1 MIIGLIVVAFLC
13 TLPIACLIGAI
24 KGTIDGCKLVAQQ
37 RREQIKDKAI
47 AAGEITPVLELP
59 PDIADEIQALE
70 YSADVYRRKK
80 GYFEQQA
87 AVIYDPLEK
96 IKLEEKAAQAQ
107 KKMISEMKKVG
118 KIKDK
123 YAVKC

>member
-107 KKMISEMKKVG
+107 KKMIPEMKKVG